1 MHIGVSSSKSL
12 IIVFNVLLVLL
23 INGEKTMKSNK
34 IVIIALIALIV
45 AVVSIGSVSAG
56 LFDFLGG
63 NSNATDNSLDGKEI
77 NLAAAASLKNVFD
90 DKLIP
95 MFQQKYPGVKVTP
108 TYASSGDLQTQ
119 IENGLETDVFMSAAN
134 KQMNALVEKDL
145 IDNNTNLQ
153 FLENKV
159 VLIVPADSNSNIS
172 SFDDLKNVEGNI
184 AIGDPESVP
193 AGQYA
198 QEVLNNTG
206 IWDDVESKLSL
217 GTDVTAVLNQVAQGS
232 AECGI
237 VYATD
242 AKSTD
247 DVKVICE
254 APEDALKTPVIYP
267 VAAIK
272 DAKDAD
278 AAQKFLD
285 FLQTK
290 EAKDIFVEYGF
301 TIHE

>member
-1 MHIGVSSSKSL
+1 
-12 IIVFNVLLVLL
+12 
-23 INGEKTMKSNK
+23 MKSNK
-34 IVIIALIALIV
+34 ILIIALIAIIV
-45 AVVSIGSVSAG
+45 AVVSVGSVSAG

-63 NSNATDNSLDGKEI
+63 NSNATDTSLDGKEV
-77 NLAAAASLKNVFD
+77 NLAAAASLKNVYD
-90 DKLIP
+90 EKLIP
-95 MFQQKYPGVKVTP
+95 MFEQKYPGVKVTP

-134 KQMNALVEKDL
+134 KQMDALVEEGI
-145 IDNNTNLQ
+145 IDNDTNLQ

-206 IWDDVESKLSL
+206 IWDDVESKLSF

-232 AECGI
+232 ADCGI

-254 APEDALKTPVIYP
+254 APDDALKTPVIYP

-272 DAKDAD
+272 DTNDTDATK
-278 AAQKFLD
+278 AFMD
-285 FLQTK
+285 FLQTQ
-290 EAKDIFVEYGF
+290 EAKDVFVDYGF

>member
-1 MHIGVSSSKSL
+1 MKSMKKL
-12 IIVFNVLLVLL
+12 LL
-23 INGEKTMKSNK
+23 IA
-34 IVIIALIALIV
+34 VLA
-45 AVVSIGSVSAG
+45 AVVIVSVGSVSAG

-63 NSNATDNSLDGKEI
+63 DSNSTDTSLDGKEV

-95 MFQQKYPGVKVTP
+95 MFEKQYPGVKVTP

-134 KQMNALVEKDL
+134 KQMDALVEKGI
-145 IDNNTNLQ
+145 IDNETNLQ

-198 QEVLNNTG
+198 KEVLNNTG

-254 APEDALKTPVIYP
+254 APEDALNTPVIYP
-267 VAAIK
+267 IAAIK
-272 DAKDAD
+272 DTNDTDATN
-278 AAQKFLD
+278 KFMD

-290 EAKDIFVEYGF
+290 EAKDVFVEYGF
-301 TIHE
+301 TLHE

>member
-1 MHIGVSSSKSL
+1 MKKLLLVA
-12 IIVFNVLLVLL
+12 VLL
-23 INGEKTMKSNK
+23 
-34 IVIIALIALIV
+34 
-45 AVVSIGSVSAG
+45 AVVVVSVGSCSAG
-56 LFDFLGG
+56 LFDFMSGG
-63 NSNATDNSLDGKEI
+63 NSTDTSLDGQEV

-95 MFQQKYPGVKVTP
+95 MFEQQYPGVKVTP

-134 KQMNALVEKDL
+134 KQMDALVEKGI
-145 IDNNTNLQ
+145 IDNSTNLQ

-159 VLIVPADSNSNIS
+159 VLIVPADSDSNIS

-198 QEVLNNTG
+198 KEVLNNTG

-254 APEDALKTPVIYP
+254 APEDALDTPVIYP
-267 VAAIK
+267 IAAIK
-272 DAKDAD
+272 DTNDTDATN
-278 AAQKFLD
+278 AFMD

-290 EAKDIFVEYGF
+290 EAKDVFVEYGF
-301 TIHE
+301 TLHE

>member
-1 MHIGVSSSKSL
+1 
-12 IIVFNVLLVLL
+12 
-23 INGEKTMKSNK
+23 MKSNK
-34 IVIIALIALIV
+34 ILIIALIAIIV
-45 AVVSIGSVSAG
+45 AVVSVGSVSAG
-56 LFDFLGG
+56 VYDFLCG
-63 NSNATDNSLDGKEI
+63 NSNATDTSLDGKEV
-77 NLAAAASLKNVFD
+77 NLAAAASLKNVYD
-90 DKLIP
+90 EKLIP
-95 MFQQKYPGVKVTP
+95 MFEQKYPGVKVTP

-134 KQMNALVEKDL
+134 KQMDALVEEGI
-145 IDNNTNLQ
+145 IDNDTNLQ

-232 AECGI
+232 ADCGI

-254 APEDALKTPVIYP
+254 APDDALKTPVIYP

-272 DAKDAD
+272 DTNDTDATK
-278 AAQKFLD
+278 AFMD
-285 FLQTK
+285 FLQTQ
-290 EAKDIFVEYGF
+290 EAKDVFVDYGF

>member
-1 MHIGVSSSKSL
+1 MKSMKKLL
-12 IIVFNVLLVLL
+12 IAVLL
-23 INGEKTMKSNK
+23 IA
-34 IVIIALIALIV
+34 VV
-45 AVVSIGSVSAG
+45 AVSIGSVSAG
-56 LFDFLGG
+56 LFDFMGG
-63 NSNATDNSLDGKEI
+63 NTTDVDLNGQEVH
-77 NLAAAASLKNVFD
+77 LAAAKKKKNVFD

-95 MFQQKYPGVKVTP
+95 MFEEKYPGVKVTP

-134 KQMNALVEKDL
+134 KQMDALVEEDI
-145 IDNNTNLQ
+145 IDNDTNLQ

-159 VLIVPADSNSNIS
+159 VLIVPADSDSNIT
-172 SFDDLKNVEGNI
+172 SFEDLKDVEGNI

-198 QEVLNNTG
+198 QQVLNNTG

-247 DVKVICE
+247 DVKVICN
-254 APEDALKTPVIYP
+254 ASEDSLDTPVIYP
-267 VAAIK
+267 IASLKNSTDSNATS
-272 DAKDAD
+272 A
-278 AAQKFLD
+278 FMD
-285 FLQTK
+285 FLQTQ
-290 EAKDIFVEYGF
+290 EAKDVFVDYGF
-301 TIHE
+301 TLHE

>member
-1 MHIGVSSSKSL
+1 MKSMKKL
-12 IIVFNVLLVLL
+12 LL
-23 INGEKTMKSNK
+23 IA
-34 IVIIALIALIV
+34 ILL
-45 AVVSIGSVSAG
+45 AVVVVSVGSCSAG
-56 LFDFLGG
+56 WFDFMSGG
-63 NSNATDNSLDGKEI
+63 NSTDTSLDGQEV

-95 MFQQKYPGVKVTP
+95 MFEEKYPGVKVTP

-134 KQMNALVEKDL
+134 KQMNALVEKGI
-145 IDNNTNLQ
+145 IDNDTNLQ

-159 VLIVPADSNSNIS
+159 VLIVPADSDSNIS

-198 QEVLNNTG
+198 KEVLNNTG
-206 IWDDVESKLSL
+206 VWDDVESKLSL

-232 AECGI
+232 ADCGI

-242 AKSTD
+242 ANSTD
-247 DVKVICE
+247 DVKVVCE
-254 APEDALKTPVIYP
+254 APEDALDTPVIYP
-267 VAAIK
+267 IAAIK
-272 DAKDAD
+272 DTNDTNATNA
-278 AAQKFLD
+278 FMD
-285 FLQTK
+285 FLQTQ

-301 TIHE
+301 TLHE

>member
-1 MHIGVSSSKSL
+1 
-12 IIVFNVLLVLL
+12 
-23 INGEKTMKSNK
+23 MKSNK
-34 IVIIALIALIV
+34 ILIIALIAIIV
-45 AVVSIGSVSAG
+45 AVVSVGSVSAG

-63 NSNATDNSLDGKEI
+63 NSNATDTSLDGKEV
-77 NLAAAASLKNVFD
+77 NLAAAASLKNVYD
-90 DKLIP
+90 EKLIP
-95 MFQQKYPGVKVTP
+95 MFEQKYPGVKVTP

-134 KQMNALVEKDL
+134 KQMDALVEEG
-145 IDNNTNLQ
+145 IINNDTNLQ

-232 AECGI
+232 ADCGI

-254 APEDALKTPVIYP
+254 APDDALKTPVIYP

-272 DAKDAD
+272 DTNDTDATK
-278 AAQKFLD
+278 AFMD
-285 FLQTK
+285 FLQTQ
-290 EAKDIFVEYGF
+290 EAKDVFVDYGF

>member
-1 MHIGVSSSKSL
+1 
-12 IIVFNVLLVLL
+12 
-23 INGEKTMKSNK
+23 
-34 IVIIALIALIV
+34 
-45 AVVSIGSVSAG
+45 
-56 LFDFLGG
+56 
-63 NSNATDNSLDGKEI
+63 
-77 NLAAAASLKNVFD
+77 
-90 DKLIP
+90 
-95 MFQQKYPGVKVTP
+95 
-108 TYASSGDLQTQ
+108 
-119 IENGLETDVFMSAAN
+119 
-134 KQMNALVEKDL
+134 MNALANESLV
-145 IDNNTNLQ
+145 DNDTNLQ

-159 VLIVPADSNSNIS
+159 VLIVPADSDSNIS
-172 SFDDLKNVEGNI
+172 SFDDLKDIEGNI

-206 IWDDVESKLSL
+206 LWETVEPKLSL

-267 VAAIK
+267 VAALANST
-272 DAKDAD
+272 DSEATQA
-278 AAQKFLD
+278 FMD
-285 FLQTK
+285 FLQTQ
-290 EAKDIFVEYGF
+290 EAKDVFVEYGF
-301 TIHE
+301 TLHE

>member
-1 MHIGVSSSKSL
+1 
-12 IIVFNVLLVLL
+12 
-23 INGEKTMKSNK
+23 MKLNK
-34 IVIIALIALIV
+34 KMLIV
-45 AVVSIGSVSAG
+45 AVIAVITIVCASSAVSAG
-56 LFDFLGG
+56 LFDFLSG
-63 NSNATDNSLDGKEI
+63 SNGSDANLNGKEV
-77 NLAAAASLKNVFD
+77 NLAAAASLKNVYD
-90 DKLIP
+90 EKLIP
-95 MFQQKYPGVKVTP
+95 MFEEKYPGAKVTP

-134 KQMNALVEKDL
+134 KQMNALVDEGL
-145 IDNNTNLQ
+145 IDNGTNLQ

-159 VLIVPADSNSNIS
+159 VLIVPANSDANIS
-172 SFDDLKNVEGNI
+172 SFDDLKDVKGNI

-198 QEVLNNTG
+198 KEVLTNLG
-206 IWDDVESKLSL
+206 IWDAIQSKLSL

-232 AECGI
+232 ADCGI
-237 VYATD
+237 VYSTD
-242 AKSTD
+242 AKSTE
-247 DVKVICE
+247 DVKVVCE
-254 APEDALKTPVIYP
+254 APEDALDTPVIYP
-267 VAAIK
+267 VAMIK

-278 AAQKFLD
+278 AAQEFLD

>member
-1 MHIGVSSSKSL
+1 MKMNRKAL
-12 IIVFNVLLVLL
+12 IIAVL
-23 INGEKTMKSNK
+23 
-34 IVIIALIALIV
+34 ALIAVISV
-45 AVVSIGSVSAG
+45 GSCSAG
-56 LFDFLGG
+56 WFDFLGG
-63 NSNATDNSLDGKEI
+63 EQDLNGQTV
-77 NLAAAASLKNVFD
+77 NLAAAASLKNVYD
-90 DKLIP
+90 DELIP
-95 MFQQKYPGVKVTP
+95 MFEEKYPGVKVTP

-134 KQMNALVEKDL
+134 KQMDALAEEGIVDNA
-145 IDNNTNLQ
+145 TNLQ

-159 VLIVPADSNSNIS
+159 VLIVPADSDSNIS
-172 SFDDLKNVEGNI
+172 SFDDLKDVEGNI

-198 QEVLNNTG
+198 KEVLNNTG

-232 AECGI
+232 ADCGI

-254 APEDALKTPVIYP
+254 APEDALDTPVIYP
-267 VAAIK
+267 IAAIK
-272 DAKDAD
+272 DTNDTDATN
-278 AAQKFLD
+278 AFMD
-285 FLQTK
+285 FLQTQ

-301 TIHE
+301 TLHE

>member
-1 MHIGVSSSKSL
+1 
-12 IIVFNVLLVLL
+12 
-23 INGEKTMKSNK
+23 MKSNK
-34 IVIIALIALIV
+34 ILIIALIAIIV
-45 AVVSIGSVSAG
+45 AVVSVGSVSAG

-63 NSNATDNSLDGKEI
+63 NSNATDTSLDGKEV
-77 NLAAAASLKNVFD
+77 NLAAAASLKNVYD
-90 DKLIP
+90 EKLIP

-134 KQMNALVEKDL
+134 KQMDALVEKGI
-145 IDNNTNLQ
+145 IDNSTNLQ

-198 QEVLNNTG
+198 KEVLNNTG
-206 IWDDVESKLSL
+206 IWNDVESKLSL

-254 APEDALKTPVIYP
+254 APEDALDTPVIYP
-267 VAAIK
+267 IAAIK
-272 DAKDAD
+272 DTNDTDATN
-278 AAQKFLD
+278 KFMD

-290 EAKDIFVEYGF
+290 EAKDVFVEYGF
-301 TIHE
+301 TLHE

>member
-1 MHIGVSSSKSL
+1 
-12 IIVFNVLLVLL
+12 
-23 INGEKTMKSNK
+23 MKSMK
-34 IVIIALIALIV
+34 KLLFISILIAIV
-45 AVVSIGSVSAG
+45 VVSVGSCSAG
-56 LFDFLGG
+56 WFDFLGG
-63 NSNATDNSLDGKEI
+63 DNANTDLNGQEV
-77 NLAAAASLKNVFD
+77 NLAAAASLKNAFD
-90 DKLIP
+90 EKLIP
-95 MFQQKYPGVKVTP
+95 MFEEKYPGVKVTP

-119 IENGLETDVFMSAAN
+119 IENGLEADVFMSAAN
-134 KQMNALVEKDL
+134 KQMNALADEGLV
-145 IDNNTNLQ
+145 DNETNLQ

-159 VLIVPADSNSNIS
+159 VLIVPADSDSNIS
-172 SFDDLKNVEGNI
+172 SFDDLKDVKGNI

-206 IWDDVESKLSL
+206 LWDTVEPKLSL

-232 AECGI
+232 ADCGI

-247 DVKVICE
+247 DVKVVCE

-267 VAAIK
+267 VAALK
-272 DAKDAD
+272 NSTDSNATQA
-278 AAQKFLD
+278 FLD

-290 EAKDIFVEYGF
+290 EAKDVFVEYGF

>member
-1 MHIGVSSSKSL
+1 MTYLKRRI
-12 IIVFNVLLVLL
+12 
-23 INGEKTMKSNK
+23 TMKSMK
-34 IVIIALIALIV
+34 KLLLIAILL
-45 AVVSIGSVSAG
+45 AVVVVSVGSCSAG
-56 LFDFLGG
+56 WFDFMSGG
-63 NSNATDNSLDGKEI
+63 NSTDTSLDGQEV

-95 MFQQKYPGVKVTP
+95 MFEEKYPGVKVTP

-134 KQMNALVEKDL
+134 KQMDALVEKGI
-145 IDNNTNLQ
+145 IDNDTNLQ

-159 VLIVPADSNSNIS
+159 VLIVPADSDSNIS

-198 QEVLNNTG
+198 KEVLNNTG
-206 IWDDVESKLSL
+206 VWDDVESKLSL

-232 AECGI
+232 ADCGI

-254 APEDALKTPVIYP
+254 APEDALNTPVIYP
-267 VAAIK
+267 IAAIK
-272 DAKDAD
+272 NTNDTNATNA
-278 AAQKFLD
+278 FMD
-285 FLQTK
+285 FLQTQ

-301 TIHE
+301 TLHE

>member
-1 MHIGVSSSKSL
+1 
-12 IIVFNVLLVLL
+12 
-23 INGEKTMKSNK
+23 MKSNK
-34 IVIIALIALIV
+34 KILFIALLVAIV
-45 AVVSIGSVSAG
+45 VVSVGSCAAG

-63 NSNATDNSLDGKEI
+63 DSSNADLNGKEV

-90 DKLIP
+90 EKLIP
-95 MFQQKYPGVKVTP
+95 MFEQKYHGVKVTP

-119 IENGLETDVFMSAAN
+119 IENGLEADVFMSAAN
-134 KQMNALVEKDL
+134 KQMDALAKEGLV
-145 IDNNTNLQ
+145 DNDTNLQ

-206 IWDDVESKLSL
+206 IWSDVESKLSL

-242 AKSTD
+242 AKSTE
-247 DVKVICE
+247 DVKVVCE

-267 VAAIK
+267 VAALK
-272 DAKDAD
+272 DTNDTDATN
-278 AAQKFLD
+278 AFMD

-290 EAKDIFVEYGF
+290 DAKDVFVEYGF

>member
-1 MHIGVSSSKSL
+1 MKKLL
-12 IIVFNVLLVLL
+12 IIAAIVL
-23 INGEKTMKSNK
+23 
-34 IVIIALIALIV
+34 V
-45 AVVSIGSVSAG
+45 AAVTVGSCSAG
-56 LFDFLGG
+56 IFDFITGD
-63 NSNATDNSLDGKEI
+63 SPDTSLDGQEV

-95 MFQQKYPGVKVTP
+95 MFEEKYPGVKVTP

-119 IENGLETDVFMSAAN
+119 IENGSETDVFMSAAN
-134 KQMNALVEKDL
+134 KQMNALAEEGIV
-145 IDNNTNLQ
+145 DNATNLQ

-159 VLIVPADSNSNIS
+159 VLIVPADSDSNIS
-172 SFDDLKNVEGNI
+172 SFDDLKDVEGNI

-198 QEVLNNTG
+198 KEVLNNTG

-232 AECGI
+232 ADCGI

-254 APEDALKTPVIYP
+254 APEDALDTPVIYP
-267 VAAIK
+267 IAAIK
-272 DAKDAD
+272 DTNDTDATN
-278 AAQKFLD
+278 AFMD
-285 FLQTK
+285 FLQTQ

-301 TIHE
+301 TLHE

>member
-1 MHIGVSSSKSL
+1 
-12 IIVFNVLLVLL
+12 
-23 INGEKTMKSNK
+23 MKLNK
-34 IVIIALIALIV
+34 KMLIV
-45 AVVSIGSVSAG
+45 VVIAVIAIVCASSVVSAG
-56 LFDFLGG
+56 FFDFLSG
-63 NSNATDNSLDGKEI
+63 NSSDTSLDGKEV
-77 NLAAAASLKNVFD
+77 NLAAAASLKNVYD
-90 DKLIP
+90 EKLIP
-95 MFQQKYPGVKVTP
+95 MFQEKYPGAKVTP

-134 KQMNALVEKDL
+134 KQMDALADEGL
-145 IDNNTNLQ
+145 IDNETNLQ

-159 VLIVPADSNSNIS
+159 VLIVPADSNANIS
-172 SFDDLKNVEGNI
+172 SFDDLKNVGGTI

-198 QEVLNNTG
+198 KEALTNIG
-206 IWDDVESKLSL
+206 IWDSVESKLSL

-232 AECGI
+232 ADCGI

-254 APEDALKTPVIYP
+254 APDDALKTPVIYP
-267 VAAIK
+267 VAMIK

-278 AAQKFLD
+278 AAQAFLD